1 MVDLKEF
8 MTTDKAAEQLGL
20 DVQTVRRL
28 FRQGTLQGEKIG
40 RVTLVLISSVTAYK
54 EKNAHKGKNDPTR
67 SK

>member
-54 EKNAHKGKNDPTR
+54 EKNANKGKNDPTR